1 MKDMMRHT
9 LLLLAFI
16 CAAILP
22 QAALHA
28 QQPGQAEQPQAAH
41 AQLTPQQRQLFDYC
55 FLEAERQK
63 QKNELSAAYHL
74 FDYCLHIDST
84 SAAVWNELSFL
95 YIYIKENDKA
105 LHAMKKAV
113 ECAPDDFWLRMNLA
127 KFHMASRDTEN
138 AIREM
143 ENIARLFPEKIEA
156 QMTLIALYEQTN
168 RFDKVIETLDTL
180 EEKRG
185 TSPETSIEKAKAY
198 IYLQQPGKAADE
210 IRKLAELYPEETD
223 YRILL
228 GNILMDTDEE
238 EAVKIYREVLQSDP
252 DNEVALYNIAL
263 YHKHAGQTELYNREC
278 DSILANSK
286 ISTAF
291 KSEMMKSF
299 FPDWQADKD
308 TLKMIYRFD
317 LALGADE
324 REDDAMI
331 YMLYASFLLQID
343 KAAEAMPVMEK
354 ALEIDPQQTPAR
366 LQLISLYAQRN
377 DAANITRLCEE
388 GVRLHP
394 DMFQFYFYLGISY
407 YQQERI
413 DEAIATCEKAKSTF
427 TSDIRTEAI
436 SELLGMLGDL
446 YHQKGD
452 DGKAFE
458 NYDLALEYDS
468 DNYLV
473 LNNYAY
479 FLSLKETELE
489 RAAGMAKKAVD
500 ANPDNG
506 TYADTYAWILFLQKN
521 YGLAKEYI
529 DKAMLDESC
538 KTSDVLEHAG
548 DIYIMNND
556 KEQALEYWRQAAE
569 QDSDNKTLQK
579 KIKRKKY
586 IRQ

>member
-291 KSEMMKSF
+291 PGIRKSAESIFRRSQRPSPMGGDLGICIQAFQNRIMACRHYSKITAFGPYKKQGQKSCSFSSSYFGKPGIIPGQIAEGNLFRFFFSETGINCINKSQTPCHLHASCKDSHSYLNVFFIYQYAGDLSF
-299 FPDWQADKD
+299 F
-308 TLKMIYRFD
+308 
-317 LALGADE
+317 
-324 REDDAMI
+324 
-331 YMLYASFLLQID
+331 
-343 KAAEAMPVMEK
+343 
-354 ALEIDPQQTPAR
+354 R
-366 LQLISLYAQRN
+366 L
-377 DAANITRLCEE
+377 
-388 GVRLHP
+388 
-394 DMFQFYFYLGISY
+394 
-407 YQQERI
+407 
-413 DEAIATCEKAKSTF
+413 
-427 TSDIRTEAI
+427 
-436 SELLGMLGDL
+436 
-446 YHQKGD
+446 
-452 DGKAFE
+452 
-458 NYDLALEYDS
+458 
-468 DNYLV
+468 
-473 LNNYAY
+473 
-479 FLSLKETELE
+479 
-489 RAAGMAKKAVD
+489 
-500 ANPDNG
+500 
-506 TYADTYAWILFLQKN
+506 
-521 YGLAKEYI
+521 
-529 DKAMLDESC
+529 
-538 KTSDVLEHAG
+538 
-548 DIYIMNND
+548 
-556 KEQALEYWRQAAE
+556 
-569 QDSDNKTLQK
+569 
-579 KIKRKKY
+579 
-586 IRQ
+586 

>member
-1 MKDMMRHT
+1 MKKD
-9 LLLLAFI
+9 
-16 CAAILP
+16 
-22 QAALHA
+22 
-28 QQPGQAEQPQAAH
+28 
-41 AQLTPQQRQLFDYC
+41 QLSVFCL
-55 FLEAERQK
+55 
-63 QKNELSAAYHL
+63 
-74 FDYCLHIDST
+74 LHID
-84 SAAVWNELSFL
+84 L
-95 YIYIKENDKA
+95 
-105 LHAMKKAV
+105 
-113 ECAPDDFWLRMNLA
+113 C
-127 KFHMASRDTEN
+127 
-138 AIREM
+138 
-143 ENIARLFPEKIEA
+143 
-156 QMTLIALYEQTN
+156 
-168 RFDKVIETLDTL
+168 
-180 EEKRG
+180 
-185 TSPETSIEKAKAY
+185 
-198 IYLQQPGKAADE
+198 
-210 IRKLAELYPEETD
+210 
-223 YRILL
+223 
-228 GNILMDTDEE
+228 
-238 EAVKIYREVLQSDP
+238 
-252 DNEVALYNIAL
+252 
-263 YHKHAGQTELYNREC
+263 
-278 DSILANSK
+278 K

-388 GVRLHP
+388 GVKLHP
-394 DMFQFYFYLGISY
+394 GMFQFYFYLGISY

-489 RAAGMAKKAVD
+489 RAADMAKKAVD